1 MTLQRDFVKLYV
13 DKLGEPNDQ
22 KTCIK
27 VQDTPLDVSVGS
39 ADGTVATTTSV
50 NPSAVYY
57 EVLPKLFALMYKN
70 AQDPG
75 PLDITQLF
83 AKYGT
88 TKEEIKAL
96 LEGLKV
102 GAKPDTFKDIG
113 QDGVHGMASA
123 VIELYNLLPILFP
136 NIYGHLATGV
146 AGAAAGPVAGAPVA
160 GAGTPPSGP
169 ATYDLIAKLQE
180 IIDKFGFDDT
190 TKASIITAFQEAN
203 TAYLTGKP
211 EEAGPKIAAALT
223 SIHTHVDTK
232 MKAVLQIIE
241 EISTMYL
248 ALQAAR
254 KTAIETLA
262 KTPIPFPP
270 TFVGSK
276 ATLNPLRKTLIE
288 YIDKLPEPIKP
299 LYSKMFANEE
309 AFDGAIDAL
318 ETKIKALPAPG
329 GITLKPGETA
339 VKTAD
344 LATLAQKVAEATAIM
359 NEEPDEDKLNAEL
372 QRRLAEAI
380 ANLEAA
386 ELSTS
391 TKRAA
396 LLERVGQAIN
406 IMNGEPDE
414 DALNKAMA
422 DHLKAAL
429 EKIDQLENTA
439 ATPEVAAILA
449 EKAGIQ
455 TRLDNALRLLSEAEK
470 RRIIAPEKPDEN
482 NDNGPEAKGVSAGI
496 AGLTSQGVGV
506 SGSDELLRLRAEVDE
521 LKAKNTQL
529 QIDLN
534 ACLAKQKQAGSSE
547 EDKRTIESLTEQ
559 IARLSA
565 RQITETPGADQF
577 LNFKQKIYKDVSNK
591 LNAILY
597 QLAQSPGLPDD
608 FKDKLKGYQES
619 MKGDNY
625 KVSDNMSDQKDVDQF
640 ELAIGEL
647 IVLLPTLCQGKTNV
661 NDLVE
666 TPYSSYDEL
675 LLGVFMEVKGYNNPN
690 NKEVADLMTAKL
702 KENNPG
708 STDEITEED
717 VVGIREKYK
726 TKKESE
732 KRQERNKL
740 LVDLFR
746 NVEGYK
752 KKADGSPEKSDE
764 DIAALMT
771 TELQSDPTHSTE
783 TISVDD
789 ATLARYLYDN
799 LQRTRVRGTDQFG
812 SLNPMPKI
820 ASDKER
826 RLVEDVSLYRQVTS
840 ELSSLVRAFNQ
851 KKFIPPEKQELARKL
866 ATVSPEDK
874 KLERAFNRL
883 GSKINGKNDKEIA
896 GLMKEE
902 LKEDISVDQVE
913 KARKLALETKTLIA
927 RLMTEKTKE
936 PNKKTYTEDDVS
948 RLRSIGETERIRLDT
963 KFGRPR
969 SASESSTESVPRPEI
984 PAPVDPQSRLK
995 PAAVSAAAPQPAP
1008 RPAPQPAP
1016 RPAPQPAPQPA
1027 ASKPAESAAV
1037 PAPESASGP
1046 LPPPEV
1052 KEIKPFSETTETK
1065 KAEREVL
1072 QELVEKVPA
1081 AGVVQARQKTTIE
1094 KLKQLHFFRD
1104 FLKKANISDEDL
1116 ITMGESTHTELST
1129 ISQFAKD
1136 KKFTYNKLSDL
1147 QKKRVDAYL
1156 YFIWAFLHNNATQEE
1171 KKRAL
1176 DLIKSVKTKL
1186 DEFRGGAYTPTP
1198 LRGPEELP
1206 DILEEQ
1212 DAWNKANDA
1221 YNNLDP
1227 TYKTL
1232 LPPPEP
1238 APISSLA
1245 TPFQNYINNEADPE
1259 ALEEARDALGM
1270 VPPEDIEDYINNDEY
1285 ENENNGNSVSERV
1298 APMYQTALP
1307 RVKPEWV
1314 SIMIRADILQQLLQN
1329 KIPTVDGIRQI

>member
-1 MTLQRDFVKLYV
+1 V
-13 DKLGEPNDQ
+13 
-22 KTCIK
+22 
-27 VQDTPLDVSVGS
+27 
-39 ADGTVATTTSV
+39 
-50 NPSAVYY
+50 
-57 EVLPKLFALMYKN
+57 
-70 AQDPG
+70 
-75 PLDITQLF
+75 
-83 AKYGT
+83 
-88 TKEEIKAL
+88 
-96 LEGLKV
+96 
-102 GAKPDTFKDIG
+102 
-113 QDGVHGMASA
+113 
-123 VIELYNLLPILFP
+123 ELYHLLPVLFP
-136 NIYGHLATGV
+136 DIYGHLATPSVAAGAAGV
-146 AGAAAGPVAGAPVA
+146 AGAGAAGVAGAGAAGAASVAGPAVTGAAGAPVA

-169 ATYDLIAKLQE
+169 TTYDLIAKLQE

-190 TKASIITAFQEAN
+190 TKVSIITAFQEAN

-232 MKAVLQIIE
+232 MKAVLKIIE

-270 TFVGSK
+270 TFVASK
-276 ATLNPLRKTLIE
+276 ATLDLLRKTLIE
-288 YIDKLPEPIKP
+288 YINKLPEPIKP

-318 ETKIKALPAPG
+318 ETRIKALPASGSAPG

-372 QRRLAEAI
+372 QRRLTEAI

-429 EKIDQLENTA
+429 EKIDQLENNPSLA
-439 ATPEVAAILA
+439 SASAVEAILK
-449 EKAGIQ
+449 EKADIQ
-455 TRLDNALRLLSEAEK
+455 KRLDNALRLLSEAEK
-470 RRIIAPEKPDEN
+470 RRIIAPEKSDEN
-482 NDNGPEAKGVSAGI
+482 NDNTPEGNDVSAGI
-496 AGLTSQGVGV
+496 ADLAAQGAAGA
-506 SGSDELLRLRAEVDE
+506 SGSDDIPRLRAEVNE

-529 QIDLN
+529 QIDLD

-547 EDKRTIESLTEQ
+547 EDKRTIQSLTEQ
-559 IARLSA
+559 VARLSA

-577 LNFKQKIYKDVSNK
+577 LSFKQKIYKDVSSK
-591 LNAILY
+591 LNSILDY
-597 QLAQSPGLPDD
+597 LGQSAVLPDD
-608 FKDKLKGYQES
+608 FKDKLKEYQDS

-625 KVSDNMSDQKDVDQF
+625 KVSNNMDDQKDVEQF

-647 IVLLPTLCQGKTNV
+647 IRLLPKLCNGKRNV

-666 TPYSSYDEL
+666 TPYSSDDEL
-675 LLGVFMEVKGYNNPN
+675 LLGVFMEVKGHNNQD
-690 NKEVADLMTAKL
+690 NKQVAELMAAKL

-717 VVGIREKYK
+717 VEHIREKYK

-732 KRQERNKL
+732 EKQERNKL
-740 LVDLFR
+740 LLGLFR
-746 NVEGYK
+746 KVEGYK

-764 DIAALMT
+764 EIAARMT

-789 ATLARYLYDN
+789 ATLAQYLYDY
-799 LQRTRVRGTDQFG
+799 LQRGTDQFG
-812 SLNPMPKI
+812 SLSPMPKI

-826 RLVEDVSLYRQVTS
+826 RLLDDIHLYKQVTT

-851 KKFIPPEKQELARKL
+851 GKVASSPEKQELALKL
-866 ATVSPEDK
+866 ASVSPEDK

-963 KFGRPR
+963 KFGRQR
-969 SASESSTESVPRPEI
+969 SASESSTESVSRPEI
-984 PAPVDPQSRLK
+984 PAALGPQSRLK
-995 PAAVSAAAPQPAP
+995 PSGKSALQVSLESEGVNFSNSAQQARSSELTRQDAVKRAARAADQLTYLKSSATNVF
-1008 RPAPQPAP
+1008 RK
-1016 RPAPQPAPQPA
+1016 A
-1027 ASKPAESAAV
+1027 ASHSTSQAKPAEA
-1037 PAPESASGP
+1037 PAPKPAEAPAPSPSPAPSPAPAPAQAPAPVAAPAP
-1046 LPPPEV
+1046 LPPSGSEV
-1052 KEIKPFSETTETK
+1052 KEITPVSETTDNK
-1065 KAEREVL
+1065 KDESRVL
-1072 QELVEKVPA
+1072 QELKGISSRGELHI
-1081 AGVVQARQKTTIE
+1081 GQKTTIN
-1094 KLKQLHFFRD
+1094 KLKQLPFFKD
-1104 FLKKANISDEDL
+1104 FLDKASISDEDI
-1116 ITMGESTHTELST
+1116 ITIGDKPNNKVDT

-1136 KKFTYNKLSDL
+1136 KMFTYDKLSVL
-1147 QKKRVDAYL
+1147 QKERVNAYL
-1156 YFIWAFLHNNATQEE
+1156 YFIWAFLHKGATIPE
-1171 KKRAL
+1171 KQTAL
-1176 DLIKSVKTKL
+1176 MLIENVKTKL
-1186 DEFRGGAYTPTP
+1186 DAETLPKAHGFSYRGGAYTPTP

-1221 YNNLDP
+1221 YNNLEP
-1227 TYKTL
+1227 EYKTL

-1270 VPPEDIEDYINNDEY
+1270 VPPEDIEDYINNAEY
-1285 ENENNGNSVSERV
+1285 ENETNGNSVSERV

-1329 KIPTVDGIRQI
+1329 KMASVQ